1 MPSNSP
7 LLKNALALVIAACT
21 RADVAERP
29 DSGVTAD
36 PVVTAKIDSDA
47 IKLQPRDEAN
57 ESFRQFRTQLLDA
70 LSRKDTTFVY
80 GILDPVIKN
89 SFGGDE
95 GIDGFKRLWEMDS
108 ATTPMWT
115 ALTRVLSLGGEQ
127 SDDSIFVAPYV
138 FAFWP
143 DSLDSFEHV
152 AVIGSSVKVYEQ
164 PLPDARALGTVDHS
178 ILRLRAW
185 KGLASDGIPA
195 DTIWA
200 NVQLPNG
207 VQGWLRSADIYSPAG
222 WRAMFV
228 RQGGRWRMT
237 FFVAG
242 D

>member
-1 MPSNSP
+1 MRAGVAISV
-7 LLKNALALVIAACT
+7 LVLACS
-21 RADVAERP
+21 RGDVAERT
-29 DSGVTAD
+29 DSAVAVD
-36 PVVTAKIDSDA
+36 SVVLAKIDSGA
-47 IKLQPRDEAN
+47 QKLLPRDEAN

-70 LSRKDTTFVY
+70 LSRKDTAFLY
-80 GILDPVIKN
+80 GILDPVVKN

-108 ATTPMWT
+108 ATTPVWT
-115 ALTRVLSLGGEQ
+115 ALTRVLSMGGQ
-127 SDDSIFVAPYV
+127 QADDTIFVAPYV

-152 AVIGSSVKVYEQ
+152 AVTGSTVKVYES
-164 PLPDARALGTVDHS
+164 PLMDARALGTADHS
-178 ILRLRAW
+178 ILRVRAW
-185 KGLASDGIPA
+185 KGLTSEGIPA

-200 NVQLPNG
+200 NVQLPDG
-207 VQGWLRSADIYSPAG
+207 TLGWIRSADVYSPVG

-228 RQGGRWRMT
+228 RQGGRWRMV